1 MFSGAEQL
9 MGRLVPI
16 LLVLLTFGACDGCRP
31 IGPPHCPP
39 CPCRDLGEPPRDFAV
54 PRDLSVP
61 ADLSEP
67 ADMSCQPRLASC
79 IAPLRCCP
87 GLSCVGGLC
96 AAVPTDL

>member
-1 MFSGAEQL
+1 
-9 MGRLVPI
+9 MGRLIPI

-31 IGPPHCPP
+31 VGPPIPHCPP

-54 PRDLSVP
+54 P

-67 ADMSCQPRLASC
+67 ADMSCQPRLGSC

-96 AAVPTDL
+96 AAVPLR